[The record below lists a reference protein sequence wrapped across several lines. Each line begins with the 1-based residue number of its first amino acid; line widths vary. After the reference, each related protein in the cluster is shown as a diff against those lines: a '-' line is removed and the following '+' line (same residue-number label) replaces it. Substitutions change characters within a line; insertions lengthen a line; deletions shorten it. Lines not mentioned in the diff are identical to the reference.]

1 MKLFTLFAVFAIF
14 TIGLFSHAV
23 TAQSAQPAEA
33 VDLKGDRFPQ
43 SKGKLNREKNV
54 LGGDL
59 SELIT
64 ATTYPMT
71 LPGAVLEDMSTG
83 TTTLIAA
90 GSDDGNSVTVNIGFE
105 FWFDGV
111 RATQFG
117 ANANG
122 FMKLGT
128 APTGSSFTN
137 SLASTTNAPKI
148 MPFWDDLCTGTNGK
162 VHFKTIGSAP
172 NRKLIVEW
180 QNMQITRGAGCSGV
194 GTGTFQ
200 AWLFESAGTTNQ
212 GAVQF
217 VYGAL
222 PATAA
227 VDAGYSVGLQSG
239 AATNFASVT
248 TSSNTVSYAAANDAQ
263 TNAIAAGTSYLFT
276 VNVPPGAKR
285 FDIHTGDGDH
295 YSA

>member
-1 MKLFTLFAVFAIF
+1 MRSMKLFTLFAIFAVL

-33 VDLKGDRFPQ
+33 IDLKGDRFPQ
-43 SKGKLNREKNV
+43 TKGKLNREKNI

-64 ATTYPMT
+64 ATTYPMS

-83 TTTLIAA
+83 TTQLIGAS
-90 GSDDGNSVTVNIGFE
+90 SDDGNSLVANIGFD

-122 FMKLGT
+122 FIRVGGVT
-128 APTGSSFTN
+128 TGSSFTN
-137 SLASTTNAPKI
+137 DLDSTGNAPKI
-148 MPFWDDLCTGTNGK
+148 APYWDDLCTGTTGR

-180 QNMQITRGAGCSGV
+180 QNMQITRGAGCAGGAGAG
-194 GTGTFQ
+194 GTATGGGGG
-200 AWLFESAGTTNQ
+200 SARCGRVA
-212 GAVQF
+212 GAR
-217 VYGAL
+217 GRHHL
-222 PATAA
+222 
-227 VDAGYSVGLQSG
+227 
-239 AATNFASVT
+239 
-248 TSSNTVSYAAANDAQ
+248 
-263 TNAIAAGTSYLFT
+263 
-276 VNVPPGAKR
+276 
-285 FDIHTGDGDH
+285 
-295 YSA
+295 